1 MSTVSN
7 AIIILDLLQAGLTIT
22 SEINAL
28 FRKAESEGRN
38 VSKSELEALA
48 DDNDDLYASVIA
60 KL

>member
-22 SEINAL
+22 SEINTL

-38 VSKSELEALA
+38 VSKSELATLA